1 MFVFVCLYGCVC
13 MFVFVWLCLCVCMV
27 VFVCLCLYGCVC
39 MFVYK
44 LSLFLV
50 FYVPD
55 FIIAHQFLAASS
67 RVSDA
72 SL

>member
-1 MFVFVCLYGCVC
+1 MFVFVCLYV
-13 MFVFVWLCLCVCMV
+13 
-27 VFVCLCLYGCVC
+27 CVC

-55 FIIAHQFLAASS
+55 FIIAHQFERP
-67 RVSDA
+67 RVHVSQMLVC
-72 SL
+72 S